1 MELSAASSDCG
12 QTNSVLTSYYILGPE
27 VHASPYRYRTGAPA
41 RRAAVRDTQC
51 DAALNI
57 TDIVI
62 TTRRPRRRAPLCFH
76 SVVIPRFA
84 FRSRERRAAGG
95 ARTAEPVRGCGVSP

>member
-1 MELSAASSDCG
+1 M
-12 QTNSVLTSYYILGPE
+12 
-27 VHASPYRYRTGAPA
+27 HRRTGPVRPRA
-41 RRAAVRDTQC
+41 AAVRDTQC

-95 ARTAEPVRGCGVSP
+95 ARTAEPVGVVRTP